1 MHSSLLN
8 ADFPYVAN
16 KQPNA
21 FITQSSAASLSD
33 SLVSS
38 SLALLLVLQ
47 AASAGNDAVQLYI
60 ETYAFL

>member
-1 MHSSLLN
+1 MPSSL
-8 ADFPYVAN
+8 
-16 KQPNA
+16 
-21 FITQSSAASLSD
+21 SSAASLSD

-47 AASAGNDAVQLYI
+47 AACAGNDAAQLYI

>member
-1 MHSSLLN
+1 MHASPLN

-21 FITQSSAASLSD
+21 FITPSSAASLLG

-38 SLALLLVLQ
+38 SRAPLLVLQ

>member
-1 MHSSLLN
+1 MPSSLTAL
-8 ADFPYVAN
+8 
-16 KQPNA
+16 QP
-21 FITQSSAASLSD
+21 LSD

-47 AASAGNDAVQLYI
+47 AACAGNDAVQLYI

>member
-8 ADFPYVAN
+8 VDFPYVAN

-21 FITQSSAASLSD
+21 SISHSSAASLSD

-47 AASAGNDAVQLYI
+47 AASAGNDAAQLYI